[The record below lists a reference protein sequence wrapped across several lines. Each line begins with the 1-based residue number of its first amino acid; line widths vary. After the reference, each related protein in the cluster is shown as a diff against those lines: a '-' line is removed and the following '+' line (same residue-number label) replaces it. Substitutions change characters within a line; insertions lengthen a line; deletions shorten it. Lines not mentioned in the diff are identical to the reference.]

1 MTTST
6 TRTAARDFSFAE
18 FFLGLAVVAQIA
30 VAVLGISELVGLDL
44 VPALIITAAAV
55 TAGAVAFVLVL
66 GRK

>member
-6 TRTAARDFSFAE
+6 TEPAAGDFSFAE

-44 VPALIITAAAV
+44 VPALVITATAV